1 MADMGTTLPRDFS
14 RVVLTLENV
23 LIPEDKL
30 NVTPSMLDGLDKE
43 TETDLRVLGC
53 ELIQTAGILLKLPQ
67 TAMATGQVVFQRFY
81 YSKSFVKH
89 NMEVLA
95 MACINLASKI
105 EESPRRIRDVINVFH
120 HVKQVRN
127 KRTIHPM
134 VLDQNYI
141 NLKNQVIKAERR
153 VLKELGFCVHV
164 KHPHKIIVSYLQV
177 LEHIDNPKLVQSSW
191 NYMNDSLRTDVLVRY
206 QPEAVACACI
216 FLAARRLQVPLPS
229 NPPWYELFRVDRLD
243 IEAICMALLHLY
255 ARAKPNYDQLEK
267 IVEEA
272 KKQQVEA
279 KQRAKSGAPSGNGT
293 PNSGSRA
300 NSPKNVSPRPSL
312 LPSVKKIKMED
323 DTRSDNGSSFS
334 EKMNHKQK
342 RRHDDS
348 DASRSTRSKSR
359 SRTSGSSRSGS
370 GSPPPKRSR
379 GPRSPS
385 RHHKKDKYQDLD
397 DRYSKD
403 KRSHKRKRHA
413 RSRSLSRSPPRHS
426 SSKSSSKKYY
436 KEKRRSYT
444 PDKSHRS
451 RKHRN
456 GHRDSPRDRYDKH
469 RR

>member
-1 MADMGTTLPRDFS
+1 
-14 RVVLTLENV
+14 
-23 LIPEDKL
+23 
-30 NVTPSMLDGLDKE
+30 
-43 TETDLRVLGC
+43 
-53 ELIQTAGILLKLPQ
+53 
-67 TAMATGQVVFQRFY
+67 MATGQVVFQRFY

-191 NYMNDSLRTDVLVRY
+191 NYMNDSLRTDVLV
-206 QPEAVACACI
+206 
-216 FLAARRLQVPLPS
+216 PLPS

-323 DTRSDNGSSFS
+323 DTRSDNGSLLDVYI
-334 EKMNHKQK
+334 HV
-342 RRHDDS
+342 
-348 DASRSTRSKSR
+348 
-359 SRTSGSSRSGS
+359 
-370 GSPPPKRSR
+370 
-379 GPRSPS
+379 
-385 RHHKKDKYQDLD
+385 KDI
-397 DRYSKD
+397 RI
-403 KRSHKRKRHA
+403 
-413 RSRSLSRSPPRHS
+413 
-426 SSKSSSKKYY
+426 
-436 KEKRRSYT
+436 
-444 PDKSHRS
+444 
-451 RKHRN
+451 
-456 GHRDSPRDRYDKH
+456 
-469 RR
+469 